1 MAPLRKDSP
10 VRLESVLLR
19 LRLQHLRLVVTL
31 AESASVQEAARRM
44 HLTQSAASK
53 LLGDLEHAF
62 DSRLFDRGR
71 LGLHPTPAGKA
82 LIQRATRLLRDV
94 EAARAEQSLF
104 RQGAATLLRV
114 GGLPLALA
122 TLMPDVLARC
132 RGEWPEL
139 VLQLREATGRQLLR
153 DVHGGIV
160 DCGLGRVV
168 LEDPIESAAADLM
181 LDELAQEELV
191 AVACPDHPLANR
203 RRIQPAELERFE
215 WITPVMGSTAYST
228 FASALQRSGIAA
240 PRPAVECD
248 ASYGTI
254 LVYIRRF
261 NFLGLLPKTIASR
274 DAAAGQLK
282 ILKVPLQM
290 KLPPI
295 AFICRRDRGDSPEI
309 ARIHRIVRAAA
320 GLTPQPVP
328 PGSSAEGPI
337 LRL

>member
-1 MAPLRKDSP
+1 MAPSRKDPP

-19 LRLQHLRLVVTL
+19 LRLQHLRMLVVL
-31 AESASVQEAARRM
+31 SESASVQDAARRM

-53 LLGDLEHAF
+53 LLADLELAF

-71 LGLHPTPAGKA
+71 LGLHPTPQGKA
-82 LIQRATRLLRDV
+82 LIQRAIRLLRDV
-94 EAARAEQSLF
+94 DAARAEQSLF
-104 RQGAATLLRV
+104 HQGAAALLRV

-132 RGEWPEL
+132 RSEWPEL

-153 DVHGGIV
+153 DIHGGVV

-168 LEDPIESAAADLM
+168 LEEPFDSAAADLM
-181 LDELAQEELV
+181 VDELAQVELV
-191 AVACPDHPLANR
+191 AVARPDHPLASR
-203 RRIQPAELERFE
+203 RRIKPQELEHFE
-215 WITPVMGSTAYST
+215 WITPAMGSTAYSI
-228 FASALQRSGIAA
+228 FASALQRIGLAA

-254 LVYIRRF
+254 LAYIVRF
-261 NFLGLLPKTIASR
+261 NFLGLLPKTIALR

-282 ILKVPLQM
+282 ILKVPLQIT
-290 KLPPI
+290 LPPI
-295 AFICRRDRGDSPEI
+295 AFICRRDRNDSPEI

-320 GLTPQPVP
+320 GLD
-328 PGSSAEGPI
+328 AHDAK
-337 LRL
+337 LRG